1 MRRKEK
7 KFWLTLIDEDEKKI
21 RKIEK
26 AKERK
31 DAKFFEDYFGVSKK
45 RSKNNW
51 L

>member
-26 AKERK
+26 AKDRK
-31 DAKFFEDYFGVSKK
+31 DTRFFERDLERFNKPI
-45 RSKNNW
+45 KNEW